1 MGVIQKQSSLGAILI
16 YIGILIG
23 YFNVAFLQPKFLL
36 AEEIGLV
43 AILIAWSEIFG
54 TIFSLGWPNVLV
66 RLFPKIIAENKKS
79 NLILFTILII
89 VIGSVLATLAIF
101 IFAKFLFI
109 DAKDNS
115 QIEKFYLL
123 LIPLII
129 FNVSFRLGDT
139 YLRME
144 YKSLFGI
151 LTKELFQRILISFGI
166 LLIGFKIID
175 YDRFVL
181 AYTFAMCF
189 SGLLVLLYLVS
200 KIKFSSFIETNFS
213 FVKKHKSEII
223 NIAFYGILG
232 SAGAIIAS
240 MIDRVMISNMIGD
253 RYTGIYYTLFYY
265 GIFVSIPARPLKRI
279 STAVLAEAWKNND
292 I

>member
-109 DAKDNS
+109 DTKDNS

-129 FNVSFRLGDT
+129 YNVSFRLGDT

-175 YDRFVL
+175 
-181 AYTFAMCF
+181 A
-189 SGLLVLLYLVS
+189 
-200 KIKFSSFIETNFS
+200 
-213 FVKKHKSEII
+213 I
-223 NIAFYGILG
+223 NL
-232 SAGAIIAS
+232 S
-240 MIDRVMISNMIGD
+240 
-253 RYTGIYYTLFYY
+253 
-265 GIFVSIPARPLKRI
+265 
-279 STAVLAEAWKNND
+279 
-292 I
+292 